1 MWNKVR
7 ERSYEGT
14 ASREKE
20 DFQTN
25 LSGYLSALCSGRCLL
40 ALALHFPIHTVSK
53 TDPQYPEFVDSL
65 STLLMKSL
73 VAIYTQ
79 HASSSRIFHSP
90 SLIDFLL
97 LETGNSISENEAKQT
112 RILRNLLSN
121 TTLKFYYFAAM
132 SMHAPR
138 LQFSKDI
145 ITLAF
150 ILLHSHSILKRICT
164 KQEKKL
170 NCSGK
175 FSYIKESKKTT
186 SFL

>member
-1 MWNKVR
+1 MWNKVW